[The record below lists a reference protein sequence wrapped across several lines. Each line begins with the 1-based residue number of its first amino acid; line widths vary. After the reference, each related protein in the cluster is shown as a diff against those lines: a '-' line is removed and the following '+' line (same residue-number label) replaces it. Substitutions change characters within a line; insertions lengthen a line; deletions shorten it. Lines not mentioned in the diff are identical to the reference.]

1 MEKIRVLLVDNSSD
15 VRHGLQSILRAHP
28 DIEVVGEAAS
38 GWKAMAEAQ
47 RLQPSIVLI
56 DAQLPDMYG
65 AEATRRIKERLPNV
79 KILLLT
85 VHTSYVEE
93 ALAAGADDCLAK
105 DCSRQELLCAIRELG
120 KQG

>member
-1 MEKIRVLLVDNSSD
+1 MDNSSD

-28 DIEVVGEAAS
+28 GIEVVGEAAS
-38 GWKAMAEAQ
+38 GWKAMAAAQ

-56 DAQLPDMYG
+56 DAHLPDMYG
-65 AEATRRIKERLPNV
+65 AEATGRIKERLPNV